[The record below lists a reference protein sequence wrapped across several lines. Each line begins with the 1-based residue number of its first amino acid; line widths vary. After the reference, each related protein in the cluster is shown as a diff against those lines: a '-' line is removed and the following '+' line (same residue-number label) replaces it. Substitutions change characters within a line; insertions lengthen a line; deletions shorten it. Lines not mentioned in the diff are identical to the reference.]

1 MPRALPRQV
10 TTPVV
15 AVLIRLG
22 VTPNMLTVAQL
33 VGGIIAA
40 VIIASGELAWGGVV
54 VLLSSSLDA
63 FDGTL
68 ARSTGRATRF
78 GGVFDSVFDRLFE
91 GVVLGGLLYYY
102 LDLGDKTE
110 SMLVFA
116 TVVGSLCV
124 SYVRARAEVEGVA
137 LYDGLFTRVV
147 RIILLTV
154 GLVFGGLTVILWV
167 LAVMTNVTAL
177 HRLFVVWQRL
187 RPSKEERE
195 RKRIQEEF
203 IASFGT
209 WDLKLD
215 DWEELRHRDR
225 SF

>member
-15 AVLIRLG
+15 AVMIRLG

-33 VGGIIAA
+33 LGGVVAA

-68 ARSTGRATRF
+68 ARSTGKVTRF

-102 LDLGDKTE
+102 LDLGAKTE

-154 GLVFGGLTVILWV
+154 GLVVGGLTVILWV
-167 LAVMTNVTAL
+167 LAVMTNFTAL

-187 RPSKEERE
+187 RPSKEEQE

-215 DWEELRHRDR
+215 DWEEFRHRDR